1 MLQTLDEPLTMT
13 LYVKTGSATLQTIHL
28 SGQSVAS
35 LMQVEYVQKV
45 VQNYQQSSSFSL
57 QDYLVYES
65 VGNFSYSC
73 ESIKE
78 RYKQQNQVMKVKIN
92 DQEVVLDTQA
102 KMLRHLNCMSDED
115 QQKDVYDRLFK

>member
-1 MLQTLDEPLTMT
+1 
-13 LYVKTGSATLQTIHL
+13 
-28 SGQSVAS
+28 
-35 LMQVEYVQKV
+35 MQVEYVQKV

-78 RYKQQNQVMKVKIN
+78 RYKQQN
-92 DQEVVLDTQA
+92 
-102 KMLRHLNCMSDED
+102 
-115 QQKDVYDRLFK
+115 